1 MFQDFSC
8 WKAWCCR
15 FTYERKA
22 IEKWMRDHTH
32 SPVEP
37 ETLLDRNKELI
48 PNLTMAAHIRMFY
61 GKAGIPL

>member
-1 MFQDFSC
+1 M
-8 WKAWCCR
+8 CR

-22 IEKWMRDHTH
+22 IEKWMRDHTN

-61 GKAGIPL
+61 GKTGIAL